1 MLKKN
6 LLFLFL
12 SIMFLQ
18 CSVDRVVSYED
29 LFKDKVFESPDDL
42 GSNFLLD
49 LQPKPDTINVNFS
62 QPNSTCN
69 VPSINGNGGSNGKT
83 SSIPIAT
90 VLKGAPETKE
100 NGNPA
105 PTIKP
110 FQIVFIDLLKL
121 KDMVLY
127 NKPTMDDDNILS
139 TAGAMYFDM
148 IRDKKS
154 IDIKEIEP
162 IVVLKSKNPEAGMSI
177 YYESKKSDGNY
188 TWKKD
193 ESTAIIAFI
202 NNKDSVSYKFKPS
215 KFGWINIDKFYAI
228 PGEKTTL
235 TCKSEYL
242 DLKYIYT
249 MIAFPAI
256 HSVVRI
262 PTSGIST
269 NLPVGEKAYLI
280 AISVSKKKEFF
291 VHFESIEIKKNQTI
305 DLLLKPYTK
314 KELEDL
320 LDKIDN

>member
-1 MLKKN
+1 MIKN
-6 LLFLFL
+6 SLLLLFT
-12 SIMFLQ
+12 SILFLQ

-29 LFKDKVFESPDDL
+29 IFKDKVFESPDDL

-62 QPNSTCN
+62 QLNSTCN
-69 VPSINGNGGSNGKT
+69 VPSINGNGSNGGKT
-83 SSIPIAT
+83 SSIPIPIAT
-90 VLKGAPETKE
+90 VLKGVPET

-127 NKPTMDDDNILS
+127 NKPTMDDENILS

-154 IDIKEIEP
+154 IDINEIEP
-162 IVVLKSKNPEAGMSI
+162 IVVLKSKNPESGMSI
-177 YYESKKSDGNY
+177 YYESKKSDGKN

-193 ESTAIIAFI
+193 ISTPINAII
-202 NNKDSVSYKFKPS
+202 NDKDSVSYKFKPS
-215 KFGWINIDKFYAI
+215 KFGWINIDKLYAI
-228 PGEKTTL
+228 PGEKTTI

-249 MIAFPAI
+249 MIAFPSI

-269 NLPVGEKAYLI
+269 NLPLGEKAYLI
-280 AISVSKKKEFF
+280 AVSVSKKKEYF
-291 VHFESIEIKKNQTI
+291 VHLESIEIKKNQI
-305 DLLLKPYTK
+305 INLLLKPNTK
-314 KELEDL
+314 KELEES